1 MNLVNSSGNAL
12 LLNYVDPVT
21 GPIDLRTG
29 TPVFASSSPVCALI
43 ACAGTGGVSVNLA
56 SGANIKNA
64 IVLSATSGGNL
75 IDMGS
80 TTGSASIH
88 TGNAYAGLNLI
99 NLANT
104 SIVDSNYLLVTM
116 NAFQGVKGDI
126 IFPSLTNF
134 FSSLLHHLSPGSIT
148 ASDTGNVANNV
159 STDAQTGGNSANASS
174 SLISTGSATSGG
186 NVFNQINTNML
197 GGSNI
202 AILFRVQG
210 TWAGNVFGAPQGLQ
224 WVQGPGGT
232 IALFNADPGSGSGSA
247 SLAQLTSSSTAK
259 INNDVSVIAL
269 TGQNRIQ
276 NAQSALITT
285 GNALASANVINV
297 ANTNIVGKNWI
308 MAIINIFGDFNGNI
322 SFGQPD
328 LWVGE
333 QVDVPSFVSNG
344 SQASYKFTVIN
355 NGDAPATNVEL
366 TDTYDQTH
374 IQVTGSSAPYTTTL
388 SGQHVWKLGT
398 IPPGGAVEVTYQGT
412 VQNTSP
418 GTAVTDTAKVS
429 EVETDH
435 NLADNTDTSTF
446 NASVPSGGGGSL
458 YFAPA
463 DTTAIASSTQ
473 SAQLSVSRTD
483 PNASSQ
489 NGAPV
494 HQQVTILNTSNVAS
508 IPVVVHDIL
517 TAPDGTQVYD
527 QHWDIGSLAGG
538 DAVQLAYDAN
548 FSAGAP
554 SGTYTLSTVI
564 DDEKGNELGRFSGN
578 GTVAVTNTHRLF
590 APLGA
595 YATVHHA
602 TGGDTGSA
610 LGTFPDVAVAHAA
623 GAGNQAAAAGLVSLS
638 WPYLLA
644 ILLVILG
651 LLAFMAWYRRR
662 EQYGG

>member
-1 MNLVNSSGNAL
+1 MNLVNSSGKAL
-12 LLNYVDPVT
+12 LLNYVAPVT

-29 TPVFASSSPVCALI
+29 TPVFASSSPICALI
-43 ACAGTGGVSVNLA
+43 ACAGTGGVSVNLS
-56 SGANIKNA
+56 SGADIKNA

-75 IDMGS
+75 INMGS
-80 TTGSASIH
+80 TTGNAFIT

-104 SIVDSNYLLVTM
+104 NIVDSNYLLVTM
-116 NAFQGVKGDI
+116 NAFQGVRGDI

-134 FSSLLHHLSPGSIT
+134 FSSLVRSLSPGSIST
-148 ASDTGNVANNV
+148 SDNANVTNKV
-159 STDAQTGGNSANASS
+159 STDAQTGGNSTEASS
-174 SLISTGSATSGG
+174 SVISTGSATSRGS
-186 NVFNQINTNML
+186 VFNQINTNGL

-210 TWAGNVFGAPQGLQ
+210 TWAGKVFGAPQGLQ
-224 WVQGPGGT
+224 WAQGPGGT
-232 IALFNADPGSGSGSA
+232 IALFNADPNFGSGDA

-259 INNDVSVIAL
+259 INNDISVIAL
-269 TGQNRIQ
+269 TGENQIK
-276 NAQSALITT
+276 NAQAALITT
-285 GNALASANVINV
+285 GNALASANVLNI

-308 MAIINIFGDFNGNI
+308 MAIINIFGDFTGNI

-333 QVDVPSFVSNG
+333 QVTVPPYVANG

-355 NGDAPATNVEL
+355 NGDAPATNVQL
-366 TDTYDQTH
+366 TDAYDQTH
-374 IQVTGSSAPYTTTL
+374 IQVTGSSSPYTTNS
-388 SGQHVWKLGT
+388 SGEHVWSLGI

-412 VQNTSP
+412 VQNTNP
-418 GTAVTDTAKVS
+418 GTNVTDTVKVS
-429 EVETDH
+429 EDETDH
-435 NLADNTDTSTF
+435 NLADNTDTATF
-446 NASVPSGGGGSL
+446 TASMPSGGGGSY
-458 YFAPA
+458 YFGTLDSSAGTGSA
-463 DTTAIASSTQ
+463 TSTARLT
-473 SAQLSVSRTD
+473 VSRANPT
-483 PNASSQ
+483 STSQ

-494 HQQVTILNTSNVAS
+494 HQEVTVINTSNSAS

-527 QHWDIGSLAGG
+527 EHWDIGSLSAG

-564 DDEKGNELGRFSGN
+564 YDEKGNQLGMFIGN

-602 TGGDTGSA
+602 TSGGNNAA
-610 LGTFPDVAVAHAA
+610 LAGFSDVNVAHAA
-623 GAGNQAAAAGLVSLS
+623 GAANQAAAAGLVSLS

-651 LLAFMAWYRRR
+651 LLALMAWYRRR
-662 EQYGG
+662 EQQ